1 LGKDR
6 AIAYYSVPLADTPGF
21 HQPIA
26 DVGVGLGKR
35 LGRLRGRTA
44 KYQHGSVGGV
54 GQSAGHQQLAA
65 IVGTLYQRK
74 MLCAKRAAPV
84 CVIVHHIIEQEE
96 VHCEA
101 IRISRGHGTL
111 TGSRRASTLTPW
123 QWIFRR
129 AADAMGKSA
138 KQRKKAAARHKNF
151 AGKKNA
157 PAIAQA
163 PVDPPDVKEFSPAT
177 ILVEDHGLVLERR
190 AAQWTARAVALI
202 GSISILLMGYFT
214 QRHWSSE
221 EPTLW
226 NIVFT
231 YLQDHRLALPA
242 YGFWYQ
248 ACLDWLFIHP
258 PTHYVEIAWLM
269 KAGIPLYYAQA
280 TPLIFFSILCLF
292 LIVTSRF
299 PANLQLGLATGVVF
313 GMGWLAVT
321 GGTDFSFHLRPDA
334 HMAWALLAGLIA
346 LQASRV
352 QNWENKRLFLGAF
365 LMMYACTVHYPA
377 LFAWTGIVV
386 FVFFAFRELPW
397 RQSLRKVLLM
407 AVAGGLTGIPYLFFF
422 LLPNVPYL
430 QQYSHYLSFAQVR
443 QTITDNAPFYKG
455 IYLSL
460 ESSSFFRMVYAWPL
474 KEVARFSVPPFIVGV
489 FLLLWNKQTRAIA
502 LGALPFTVFLFAI
515 SSRKF
520 SPYYDLDCM
529 LMLIGVWVWVAT
541 GWMKLGSFLTGRWRI
556 LAAPL
561 FGLLVT
567 GLLIGCTPEMANIR
581 LKKQQHDYTMLRKL
595 SKELMGP
602 NALVAAFHPLWY
614 DSGAT
619 KWFDLTN
626 DLLMHPA
633 TVDPH
638 VYWSRFDA
646 VAMHHGTSWQP
657 QSGVNEASLY
667 VNGILR
673 FRAFMGSNVSPEK
686 RWIWMSPRA
695 GDPVDGFVWRGGQ
708 LQRFHQ
714 ATEGQYAIV
723 SAVTTDEP
731 GMLKTLSPIQY
742 WDQDVPK
749 APGEQH
755 QRELLFMLVSEQQ
768 FDSHP
773 GIFTEGK
780 PIEVIHGNLQTV
792 DPNSFPEPSLPGD
805 HIETMRSY
813 PEMLPYLAT
822 AAPGSSRVPLQFR
835 EVIDGVLTK
844 QAGSDAFRLRLD
856 SARWGGMAIAD
867 IPKPIPGHYYQI
879 DIDLEMKKGGARMQ
893 VLTDPQRVPLV
904 TVDQEV
910 PLKHASRSFVFQA
923 AGSDPLKMSLDAW
936 NSYAEGPF
944 DVTVSKATIQEV
956 VLSR

>member
-1 LGKDR
+1 
-6 AIAYYSVPLADTPGF
+6 
-21 HQPIA
+21 
-26 DVGVGLGKR
+26 
-35 LGRLRGRTA
+35 
-44 KYQHGSVGGV
+44 
-54 GQSAGHQQLAA
+54 
-65 IVGTLYQRK
+65 
-74 MLCAKRAAPV
+74 
-84 CVIVHHIIEQEE
+84 
-96 VHCEA
+96 
-101 IRISRGHGTL
+101 
-111 TGSRRASTLTPW
+111 
-123 QWIFRR
+123 
-129 AADAMGKSA
+129 MGKA
-138 KQRKKAAARHKNF
+138 TKKGKKAAARYKNS
-151 AGKKNA
+151 AGEKNA
-157 PAIAQA
+157 AAIEQSHL
-163 PVDPPDVKEFSPAT
+163 DPGDVSGFVPAT
-177 ILVEDHGLVLERR
+177 VVVEDHSSAFERR
-190 AAQWTARAVALI
+190 VVQWTARTVALI
-202 GSISILLMGYFT
+202 GAVSILLMGYFT
-214 QRHWSSE
+214 ERHWGSE

-269 KAGIPLYYAQA
+269 QAGVPLYYAQA
-280 TPLIFFSILCLF
+280 TPLIFFSILCLV

-299 PANLQLGLATGVVF
+299 PVNLQLGLTAGVVF
-313 GMGWLAVT
+313 AMGWLAVT
-321 GGTDFSFHLRPDA
+321 GNTDFSFHLRPDA
-334 HMAWALLAGLIA
+334 HMAFALLAGLIA

-365 LMMYACTVHYPA
+365 LMMYASTVHYPA

-397 RQSLRKVLLM
+397 RQFLGKVLLM
-407 AVAGGLTGIPYLFFF
+407 AFAGGLTGIPYLFFF
-422 LLPNVPYL
+422 LLPNVPFL
-430 QQYSHYLSFAQVR
+430 QQYSHYLSIAQVR
-443 QTITDNAPFYKG
+443 QTIVDNAPFYRG
-455 IYLSL
+455 IFGSL
-460 ESSSFFRMVYAWPL
+460 ESSSFFRLVYAWPL

-529 LMLIGVWVWVAT
+529 LLLIGVWVWIAAA
-541 GWMKLGSFLTGRWRI
+541 WMKVGSFLTGRWRV
-556 LAAPL
+556 LSAPL

-567 GLLIGCTPEMANIR
+567 GLLVGCTPEMANIR
-581 LKKQQHDYTMLRKL
+581 LKPQQHDYTLLRKL

-602 NALVAAFHPLWY
+602 NATVAAFHPLWY
-614 DSGAT
+614 SSGAA

-633 TVDPH
+633 TIDPH

-646 VAMHHGTSWQP
+646 VAMPHGTSWQP

-667 VNGILR
+667 INGVLR
-673 FRAFMGSNVSPEK
+673 FRAFMDSRVATDH
-686 RWIWMSPRA
+686 RLIWMSPRA
-695 GDPVDGFVWRGGQ
+695 GDPVDGFVWRDGK

-714 ATEGQYAIV
+714 AAEGPYAIV
-723 SAVTTDEP
+723 SAITTDEP
-731 GMLKTLSPIQY
+731 GMLKALSPIQY

-749 APGEQH
+749 VPGEQH
-755 QRELLFMLVSEQQ
+755 QRELLFMLVSAQQ
-768 FDSHP
+768 FDSLS

-780 PIEVIHGNLQTV
+780 PIEVIRGNLQTV

-822 AAPGSSRVPLQFR
+822 GAPGSSRQPLHFR
-835 EVIDGVLTK
+835 ELISGILTA
-844 QAGSDAFRLRLD
+844 QAGSDAFRLRLNP
-856 SARWGGMAIAD
+856 AQWGGLAIAD
-867 IPKPIPGHYYQI
+867 IPKTVAGHYYQI
-879 DIDLEMKKGGARMQ
+879 NIDLEMKKGGARMQ
-893 VLTDPQRVPLV
+893 VLTDPQNVPLV

-910 PLKHASRSFVFQA
+910 TLKHAPRSFVFQA
-923 AGSDPLKMSLDAW
+923 SSDPLKVSIDAW
-936 NSYAEGPF
+936 NTYVAGPF
-944 DVTVSKATIQEV
+944 DVTIRQATIQEV